1 MKPRAFATPPDFRA
15 WLEKRHAT
23 ETELLMRLYKT
34 HARSKGIGYR
44 EALDEALCFGWI
56 DGVRRALDEDSFVQ
70 RFSPR
75 KKKSVWSAV
84 NIARVAEL
92 ERAGRMEAPGLA
104 AFRARQDG
112 PAPYSFESKPMAL
125 APAFLAALKANA
137 RAWKHYEARPPGYK
151 RVALFWVMSAKQ
163 EATRARRFQVLLQ
176 ACARGEPIPLLDR
189 RPAGAPKKR

>member
-1 MKPRAFATPPDFRA
+1 VKPRAFATPAAFRA

-56 DGVRRALDEDSFVQ
+56 DGVRRALDADSFVQ

-92 ERAGRMEAPGLA
+92 EREGRMAAPGLA
-104 AFRARQDG
+104 AFGARQAG
-112 PAPYSFESKPMAL
+112 PAPYSFESKPAAL
-125 APAFLAALKANA
+125 SPAFLAALKANA
-137 RAWKHYEARPPGYK
+137 KAWKHYEARPPGYK
-151 RVALFWVMSAKQ
+151 RIALFWVMSAKQ

>member
-1 MKPRAFATPPDFRA
+1 MKPRGFATPADFRA
-15 WLEKRHAT
+15 WLERYGAT

-34 HARSKGIGYR
+34 HARSRGIGYR

-56 DGVRRALDEDSFVQ
+56 DGVRRALDADSFVQ

-84 NIARVAEL
+84 NVARVREL
-92 ERAGRMEAPGLA
+92 ERDGRMAAPGLT

-112 PAPYSFESKPMAL
+112 PAPYSFESQPMTL
-125 APAFLAALKANA
+125 APAFLRALKANPP
-137 RAWKHYEARPPGYK
+137 AWKHYQARPPGYQ
-151 RVALFWVMSAKQ
+151 RVAAFWIMSAKQ
-163 EATRARRFQVLLQ
+163 EATRARRFQVLLE
-176 ACARGEPIPLLDR
+176 ACARGVPIPLLDR